1 MVAALWFIFYA
12 FIGVLV
18 IIVLI
23 RLIKF
28 LGVATKEKEK
38 KLTRMEM
45 GKLADELEQMRKQAK
60 GDEEGNSSTESG

>member
-1 MVAALWFIFYA
+1 MAAALWFVFYA

-18 IIVLI
+18 IIVLM

-28 LGVATKEKEK
+28 LGVATKEK

-45 GKLADELEQMRKQAK
+45 GRLADELERVRKKAQGEDK
-60 GDEEGNSSTESG
+60 GKSSDG

>member
-1 MVAALWFIFYA
+1 MAAILWFILYG
-12 FIGVLV
+12 FIAALV

-28 LGVATKEKEK
+28 LGVATKEK

-45 GKLADELEQMRKQAK
+45 ARLAEEVHILREELNAEKQ
-60 GDEEGNSSTESG
+60 

>member
-1 MVAALWFIFYA
+1 MAAILWFIFYA

-18 IIVLI
+18 IMVLI

-28 LGVATKEKEK
+28 LGVATKEK

-45 GKLADELEQMRKQAK
+45 GRLADELEKARKK
-60 GDEEGNSSTESG
+60 HGKNDRNLET

>member
-1 MVAALWFIFYA
+1 MAAVLWFIFYA
-12 FIGVLV
+12 LIGVLV

-28 LGVATKEKEK
+28 LGVATKEK

-45 GKLADELEQMRKQAK
+45 GRLADELEQMRRKAQGEDK
-60 GDEEGNSSTESG
+60 GKPSDE

>member
-1 MVAALWFIFYA
+1 MAAALWFIFYA

-18 IIVLI
+18 IMVLI

-28 LGVATKEKEK
+28 LGVATKEK

-45 GKLADELEQMRKQAK
+45 GRLADELERVRKKAQGEDK
-60 GDEEGNSSTESG
+60 GNSSDE

>member
-1 MVAALWFIFYA
+1 MAAALWFVFYG

-28 LGVATKEKEK
+28 LGVATKEK

-45 GKLADELEQMRKQAK
+45 GRLADELEQMRKKAQ
-60 GDEEGNSSTESG
+60 GEDESKSPDESA

>member
-1 MVAALWFIFYA
+1 MAAALWFIFYA

-18 IIVLI
+18 IMVLI

-28 LGVATKEKEK
+28 LGVATKEK

-45 GKLADELEQMRKQAK
+45 GRLADELEQLRKKAQGEDRGK
-60 GDEEGNSSTESG
+60 SSGESV